1 MISFEL
7 NGRSVSLEAA
17 SNRTLLD
24 LLRVDL
30 GVTSVKR
37 GCEQGE
43 CGACT
48 VLLDGRPVNS
58 CMVLAERV
66 NWRRVT
72 TIEGLEGEPIM
83 AALREAFMEGGAVQ
97 CGFCTPG
104 MIMSARALL
113 ERNPDP
119 SDDEIVE
126 AIAGNL
132 CRCTGYEAIV
142 QAIRKAAGSLS
153 GREAS
158 ESRRFLNGRDQ
169 ANGAVG
175 GERNGE

>member
-1 MISFEL
+1 LISFEL

-83 AALREAFMEGGAVQ
+83 TALQEAFMEGGAVQ
-97 CGFCTPG
+97 CGFCTLG
-104 MIMSARALL
+104 MLISSYALL
-113 ERNPDP
+113 SEKPRP
-119 SDDEIVE
+119 SGEEVKA
-126 AIAGNL
+126 AIEGNV
-132 CRCTGYEAIV
+132 CRCTGYVKIVEAV
-142 QAIRKAAGSLS
+142 LDAA
-153 GREAS
+153 
-158 ESRRFLNGRDQ
+158 
-169 ANGAVG
+169 
-175 GERNGE
+175 ERIAPE